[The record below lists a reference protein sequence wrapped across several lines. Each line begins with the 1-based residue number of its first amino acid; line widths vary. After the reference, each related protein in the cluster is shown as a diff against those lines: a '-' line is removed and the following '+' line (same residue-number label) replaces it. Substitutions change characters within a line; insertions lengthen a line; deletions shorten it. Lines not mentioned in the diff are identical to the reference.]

1 MNNREFFNKL
11 AHRWDEITNHDDGR
25 IKTIMELSSVE
36 KGSKIL
42 DIGTGT
48 GILISYFL
56 QTLPSSITAID
67 ISENMISMAKKKY
80 DDKRVKFV
88 VQDIM
93 EYKDSGFDYIFLY
106 SAYPHFSDKHK
117 LFTHLLTLVNKA
129 GKIVIAHSMSK
140 EKINEIH
147 KKNNDTRR
155 DSLPP
160 VEATAQIMSNYFTV
174 DKMIDNDDMYY
185 ISGIKA

>member
-1 MNNREFFNKL
+1 MNNREFFNGL
-11 AHRWDEITNHDDGR
+11 AHKWDEITNHDDKK
-25 IKTIMELSSVE
+25 IKTIIELSSVE
-36 KGSKIL
+36 NGSKIL

-48 GILISYFL
+48 GILISYLL
-56 QTLPSSITAID
+56 QTLPSGITAVD
-67 ISENMISMAKKKY
+67 ISENMISMAKQKY
-80 DDKRVKFV
+80 NDNRVEFV
-88 VQDIM
+88 AQDIM

-106 SAYPHFSDKHK
+106 SAYPHFSDKHR
-117 LFTHLLTLVNKA
+117 LFSHLSELANNR

-147 KKNNDTRR
+147 KKNNDTRK

-160 VEATAQIMSNYFTV
+160 VEVTSQIMSNYFIV